1 LAHVGEAIPFEVKKV
16 IEDVACYR
24 VRAPLSLTKLVYLDG
39 QKAVLYRFPHESI
52 ARPELRGDGP
62 PGMAGAHG
70 RPHPRP
76 RQTSH
81 PLLWLLREPRPGLSA
96 GDRSVGRPGRANHQ
110 EALFAELGEA
120 HQQGLPRRPAPL
132 PPVRGEAEDH
142 RVPAATR
149 SQGNASS
156 PSWA

>member
-1 LAHVGEAIPFEVKKV
+1 M
-16 IEDVACYR
+16 
-24 VRAPLSLTKLVYLDG
+24 VRAPLSTQDARVPRWPKGRALSL
-39 QKAVLYRFPHESI
+39 PHESI

-96 GDRSVGRPGRANHQ
+96 GDRSVGRPDRANHQ
-110 EALFAELGEA
+110 EALFAELGLSPPEDEK
-120 HQQGLPRRPAPL
+120 P
-132 PPVRGEAEDH
+132 PPVREGVFLPDNDEG
-142 RVPAATR
+142 RV
-149 SQGNASS
+149 Q
-156 PSWA
+156 